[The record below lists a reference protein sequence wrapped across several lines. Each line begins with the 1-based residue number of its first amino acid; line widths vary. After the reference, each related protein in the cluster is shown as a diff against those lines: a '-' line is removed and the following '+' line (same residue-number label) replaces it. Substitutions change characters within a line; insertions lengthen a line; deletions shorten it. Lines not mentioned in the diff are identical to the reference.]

1 MDKKKIMNWVI
12 AIIVAIVYLSISI
25 IFDAWAYSWLIWVV
39 YAIYRFIAKQTN
51 YNLGAKLSNMKKEKI
66 DKGFE
71 LLYENLSYRRKFI
84 RTLWLIPIGIVIGIV
99 ITYISIIVSIFYWI
113 WFIIVAIKQL
123 KYNYTMWKNETNK

>member
-1 MDKKKIMNWVI
+1 MLMI
-12 AIIVAIVYLSISI
+12 A
-25 IFDAWAYSWLIWVV
+25 
-39 YAIYRFIAKQTN
+39 TN